1 MKLHKII
8 SIIIALVWLINGLVC
23 KLLNLVPRHE
33 QIVARILDTGHA
45 RLITVLIGIA
55 EIGMA
60 VWILTGYK
68 PKWSA
73 WLQIMVVLV
82 MNILE
87 TLLAPDLLL
96 WGRWNML
103 FALFFVSLVYFH
115 AFMMVQKPNTQ
126 HG

>member
-68 PKWSA
+68 PKWNA
-73 WLQIMVVLV
+73 WLQITVVMT

-87 TLLAPDLLL
+87 TLMAPDLLL

>member
-68 PKWSA
+68 PKWNA
-73 WLQIMVVLV
+73 WLQITVVMV

-96 WGRWNML
+96 WGLWNML

-115 AFMMVQKPNTQ
+115 ACMMVQKPNTQ

>member
-33 QIVARILDTGHA
+33 QIVARILDTEHS
-45 RLITVLIGIA
+45 RIITVLIGIA

-73 WLQIMVVLV
+73 WLQITVVMV

-115 AFMMVQKPNTQ
+115 ACMMVQKPNTQ